1 MDRDTVNIARDE
13 TERLISSKK
22 VEGTA
27 VYDGKGDKLGT
38 VDSFMVE
45 KRTGQVEYAVLSSGG
60 LFGASNRFYP
70 LPWNELTYDTER
82 GGYVVSRGVEQFE
95 NAPSYGRDEEPRFD
109 RDYDDRVRGHYRR

>member
-27 VYDGKGDKLGT
+27 VYDTQGEKLGT

-45 KRTGQVEYAVLSSGG
+45 KRTGQVEYAVLTAGG
-60 LFGASNRFYP
+60 LFGRSGRYYP
-70 LPWNELTYDTER
+70 LPWKELTYDTER
-82 GGYVVSRGVEQFE
+82 GGYVVSRGAAGLEG
-95 NAPSYGRDEEPRFD
+95 APSYGQGEEPLYD
-109 RDYDDRVRGHYRR
+109 RDYDERISGHYRR